1 MNNKAFEIISRNV
14 KIDFFIIGK
23 SFKVYNGR
31 IFNSIFVSE
40 AIVGFRFGEFSF
52 TRVSSKK
59 K

>member
-1 MNNKAFEIISRNV
+1 MKSKSFEIISRNI

-31 IFNSIFVSE
+31 VFHSVFVSE
-40 AIVGFRFGEFSF
+40 SIVGFRFGEFSF